1 MPHRCD
7 NFMQFVN
14 ILKQF
19 NIQNERVIIVLDK
32 CEMLAQEHIV
42 VFSKLQEFIKSHQ
55 LCVVFISQ
63 VLPTKFDEDINYIPI
78 IFEQYNNGNYL
89 KQKLLFQI

>member
-1 MPHRCD
+1 
-7 NFMQFVN
+7 MQFVN